1 MEEVGREHDSSV
13 VVVAVE
19 DFSAAKVRL
28 ILFDCCSPLSLF
40 VQSVGH
46 DCCGHMPDLE
56 SPLFYAM
63 ISLICNGSSYH

>member
-1 MEEVGREHDSSV
+1 
-13 VVVAVE
+13 VE

-46 DCCGHMPDLE
+46 DCFAVG
-56 SPLFYAM
+56 
-63 ISLICNGSSYH
+63 ICPIWNHPFFMQ